1 MMVPLVACRVVAALA
16 AAALV
21 ALPAAYIGDPVP
33 GRELAFELGFVAPLY
48 ATGVFA
54 LIRRPDLPIARLLAA
69 TGSVWALFSYGE
81 NVLRAVVDAHPGAA
95 GLWLPALILV
105 AALSA
110 TFALTFTLLALFP
123 DGRWHG
129 ARERRVVWGCWAVAL
144 AVPLLVMLA
153 DSRLGRTYLDVD
165 SDIANPLAIPPLRA
179 VDDLPEALFGF
190 LGTFA
195 VPAGIVLLA
204 LRFRRLGPEAR
215 AQVRV
220 LLRVVLVGI
229 LVVACFA
236 SLALLGGGWLD
247 TLFVVVAYAAL
258 ALVPVAI
265 VVAILRYRLLDVDV
279 LIRRS
284 LVYGTLWLLIAGVYA
299 GTAAGLGIAAG
310 QRLPVALAIVLTVLA
325 TIVFQPARRRLE
337 GLADRWVF
345 GERIGRYELLAA
357 FGAELERTA
366 GTDELL
372 SRLAET
378 ARRGL
383 DAQWA
388 RIALGASPIGALAPR
403 ATSGIGRHDPATAT
417 LAASLV
423 ATDGPVGV
431 IELGPRRDGAYGD
444 ADRSLLDTLARQAAL
459 AVRTAGLAEELAA
472 SRARIVHAQESERR
486 RIERNIHDGV
496 QQELVALIAKL
507 RLARNQL
514 ERDDSAAG
522 ATLAELQHEAGLAL
536 EDLRELA
543 QGIHPSV
550 LTDRGLVS
558 AIESRARTLPVPVTV
573 RAGPGL
579 RETRFTDEVE
589 GAAYFAASEGIANA
603 LKHARASRVT
613 VGIGYDAECLSV
625 EVADDGIGFAQ
636 HDVPRR
642 GLADLEDRLAA
653 LGGKLSIESRSGSGT
668 TTRCELFAPP
678 REPADV

>member
-1 MMVPLVACRVVAALA
+1 MMVPLVACRVLAALA
-16 AAALV
+16 GAALV

-110 TFALTFTLLALFP
+110 TFALSFTLLALFP

-129 ARERRVVWGCWAVAL
+129 ARERRVVWSCWAVAL

-153 DSRLGRTYLDVD
+153 DPRIGRTYLDVD
-165 SDIANPLAIPPLRA
+165 SDIANPLVISPLRGI
-179 VDDLPEALFGF
+179 DDLPETLFGF
-190 LGTFA
+190 LATFA

-204 LRFRRLGPEAR
+204 LRFRRLGPAPR

-229 LVVACFA
+229 LVVAGFG

-247 TLFVVVAYAAL
+247 TLFLVVGYAAL

-265 VVAILRYRLLDVDV
+265 LVAILRYRLLDVDV

-310 QRLPVALAIVLTVLA
+310 QRLPVTLAIVLTVLA
-325 TIVFQPARRRLE
+325 TIAFQPARRRLE

-366 GTDELL
+366 DTDELL

-383 DAQWA
+383 DAEWA
-388 RIALGASPIGALAPR
+388 RIALGASPNGALAPR
-403 ATSGIGRHDPATAT
+403 ATSGIGRHTPAAAT

-431 IELGPRRDGAYGD
+431 IELGPRRDGTYGD
-444 ADRSLLDTLARQAAL
+444 GDRSLLDTLARQAAL
-459 AVRTAGLAEELAA
+459 AVRTVGLAEELAA

-558 AIESRARTLPVPVTV
+558 AIESRGRTLPVPVTV
-573 RAGPGL
+573 RADPGL
-579 RETRFTDEVE
+579 RETRFTDDVE
-589 GAAYFAASEGIANA
+589 GAAYFAASEAIANA
-603 LKHARASRVT
+603 LKHARATRVT
-613 VGIGYDAECLSV
+613 VRIAYDGGRLSV

-636 HDVPRR
+636 HDVLRR

-653 LGGKLSIESRSGSGT
+653 LGGRLSIESTPGSGT
-668 TTRCELFAPP
+668 TTRCELVARR
-678 REPADV
+678 RESADV

>member
-1 MMVPLVACRVVAALA
+1 MIVPLVACRVLAALA

-21 ALPAAYIGDPVP
+21 ALPAAYVGDPVP

-48 ATGVFA
+48 ATGLFA
-54 LIRRPDLPIARLLAA
+54 LIRRPDLPIARLLSA
-69 TGSVWALFSYGE
+69 TGSAWALFSYGE
-81 NVLRAVVDAHPGAA
+81 NLLRAVVDAHPGAT
-95 GLWLPALILV
+95 GLWLPALFLV
-105 AALSA
+105 SALSA

-129 ARERRVVWGCWAVAL
+129 ARERWAVWACWAVAL
-144 AVPLLVMLA
+144 AVPVLVLLA
-153 DSRLGRTYLDVD
+153 DTRIGHTFLDVE
-165 SDIANPLAIPPLRA
+165 SSIANPLAILPG
-179 VDDLPEALFGF
+179 VDNLPEALFGV

-204 LRFRRLGPEAR
+204 LRFRRLEPEPR

-229 LVVACFA
+229 LVVAGFGF
-236 SLALLGGGWLD
+236 LALLGGGWLD
-247 TLFVVVAYAAL
+247 TLFAVVGYAAL

-265 VVAILRYRLLDVDV
+265 LVAILRYRLLDVDV

-310 QRLPVALAIVLTVLA
+310 RRLPVTLAIVLTVLA
-325 TIVFQPARRRLE
+325 TIAFQPARRWLE
-337 GLADRWVF
+337 RLADRWVF

-366 GTDELL
+366 GIDALL

-383 DAQWA
+383 DAEWA
-388 RIALGASPIGALAPR
+388 RIALGASPNGALAPR
-403 ATSGIGRHDPATAT
+403 ATSGIDRDTPAVAT
-417 LAASLV
+417 LAANLV

-431 IELGPRRDGAYGD
+431 IELGPRRDGTYGD

-459 AVRTAGLAEELAA
+459 AVRTVGLAEELAA

-514 ERDDSAAG
+514 ERDDSTAG
-522 ATLAELQHEAGLAL
+522 TTLAELQHEAGLAL

-558 AIESRARTLPVPVTV
+558 AIESRARTLTVPVTV
-573 RAGPGL
+573 RADPGL
-579 RETRFTDEVE
+579 RETRFTDDVE
-589 GAAYFAASEGIANA
+589 GAAYFAASEAIANA
-603 LKHARASRVT
+603 LKHARPTRVT
-613 VGIGYDAECLSV
+613 VRIAYDGVHLSV

-636 HDVPRR
+636 HDVVRR

-653 LGGKLSIESRSGSGT
+653 LGGRLWVESAPGSGT
-668 TTRCELFAPP
+668 TTRCELVAA
-678 REPADV
+678 RGESIDV